1 VHADTEIQCERL
13 ASPQARYR
21 LRNVWDVRIAQVI
34 AAYKS
39 SRIAKLYNRT
49 GDEITLDEVERITI

>member
-1 VHADTEIQCERL
+1 MRKTCL
-13 ASPQARYR
+13 AAGKYR

-39 SRIAKLYNRT
+39 SRIAKLHNRT
-49 GDEITLDEVERITI
+49 GDEITLDEVECITI